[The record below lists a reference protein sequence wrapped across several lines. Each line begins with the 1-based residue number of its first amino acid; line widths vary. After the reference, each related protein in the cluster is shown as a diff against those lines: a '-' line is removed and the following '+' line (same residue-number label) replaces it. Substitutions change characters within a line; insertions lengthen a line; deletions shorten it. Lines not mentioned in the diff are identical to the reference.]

1 MIHDVEFPSQRHMG
15 GAHLVAFGSPS
26 GEWAL
31 SIGKEGTDSGAEWE
45 RGAS

>member
-1 MIHDVEFPSQRHMG
+1 MTLSSTSPTLAHG
-15 GAHLVAFGSPS
+15 GALVAFGSPS

-31 SIGKEGTDSGAEWE
+31 SIGRNGQWGRVGE